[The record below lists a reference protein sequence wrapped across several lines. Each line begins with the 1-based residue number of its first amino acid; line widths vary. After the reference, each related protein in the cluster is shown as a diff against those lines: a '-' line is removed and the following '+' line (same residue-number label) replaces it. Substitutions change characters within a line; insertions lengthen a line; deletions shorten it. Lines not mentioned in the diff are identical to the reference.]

1 MRPSRIKKQA
11 VSGALPPAKNEIY
24 YVSIN
29 EDPPG
34 YFIVC
39 HGQYDPYNA
48 RPESAPAVCEIS
60 MISFNPSTTYGNGVL
75 RRSRKPQFEDL
86 CALQLLAQPYA
97 GNAHVEARLF
107 VHTPCCRVA
116 RVSAVETG
124 LRARVRLRTS
134 RSRHCSAPEYTHH
147 TVTRR
152 SVHGPSDR
160 KPGVLLRHGR

>member
-1 MRPSRIKKQA
+1 VGKRSLRFCRLTKCGQA
-11 VSGALPPAKNEIY
+11 VVKNRAASEAFPPAKNENY

-107 VHTPCCRVA
+107 VHTPCCRAA
-116 RVSAVETG
+116 RVSAVVTG
-124 LRARVRLRTS
+124 LRAR
-134 RSRHCSAPEYTHH
+134 
-147 TVTRR
+147 
-152 SVHGPSDR
+152 PSSHVAC
-160 KPGVLLRHGR
+160 KALFGS